1 MENKKSLLIVL
12 SLTLSAHLL
21 LFANLRVEEVVQI
34 QEKPMAQISKINLKN
49 VVIKKTEKKVEPIVE
64 PVKKQ
69 VEIIKPLP
77 KTLSKNIVKESK
89 KTEHKKRKK
98 TLDKKV
104 EKIKD
109 KKQEKIEKH
118 IQETQPQQIASNI
131 PTKVDNDDHNLKEA
145 LENEYLAKIKKTIE
159 KNKTYPK
166 IAKRLNQM
174 GKVDVTFVI
183 SKDGK
188 IFDARIVK
196 KSNFERL
203 DSAAI
208 EILTKINNF
217 EPIPDKLN
225 KNSWEITVP
234 IVYQIIRS

>member
-12 SLTLSAHLL
+12 SLTLSAHLV
-21 LFANLRVEEVVQI
+21 LFANLRVEEVVQV

-49 VVIKKTEKKVEPIVE
+49 VVIKKPEKKVEPIVE

-98 TLDKKV
+98 TLEKKV

-109 KKQEKIEKH
+109 K
-118 IQETQPQQIASNI
+118 ETQPQQMASNI
-131 PTKVDNDDHNLKEA
+131 PTKVDKDDHNLKEA

-174 GKVDVTFVI
+174 GKVDVKFVI